1 MIFTAD
7 LVKTQRFYKAYLGSR
22 KKSLSKATLIQRKKR
37 FWPLTNQGSKR
48 ITIKKNKNKNI
59 LITINFWSTVTWFWP
74 QELRYLIIWLQ
85 GSHVVAEKAI
95 ILQNIII
102 ALKRALKIL
111 NSQPWRCCP
120 FCFRPMQFSTSRS
133 FHLMLDAVRK
143 TDSVG
148 ALTFNIDN
156 FVEWSR
162 K

>member
-1 MIFTAD
+1 M
-7 LVKTQRFYKAYLGSR
+7 TQKERIHHSLMNPVLLNNFLMENSGI
-22 KKSLSKATLIQRKKR
+22 SLSSYIYYWISKK
-37 FWPLTNQGSKR
+37 FKNNKT
-48 ITIKKNKNKNI
+48 KK
-59 LITINFWSTVTWFWP
+59 ITINFWSTVTWFWP

-85 GSHVVAEKAI
+85 GSHVIAEKAI
-95 ILQNIII
+95 ILENIII

-120 FCFRPMQFSTSRS
+120 FCFRPMQFLISRS

-143 TDSVG
+143 TDSVWV
-148 ALTFNIDN
+148 LTFNIDN